1 MEVARYVQNIQN
13 KKLVILL
20 QYDKKKLLLFSIVMQ
35 NIQIFYVGPVMFVIG
50 YFLWY

>member
-1 MEVARYVQNIQN
+1 MEVARYVQSIQN

-50 YFLWY
+50 CFLWY